1 MTIKIIY
8 LKERIE
14 WLEQE
19 NDYLKKQIDV
29 LLMIIANKEKH
40 DGKHDV
46 PKV

>member
-1 MTIKIIY
+1 MTVPIIY

-19 NDYLKKQIDV
+19 NAYLKKQIDV

-40 DGKHDV
+40 DGIHDV

>member
-1 MTIKIIY
+1 MTVPIIY
-8 LKERIE
+8 IKERLE

-19 NDYLKKQIDV
+19 NAYLKKQIDV

-40 DGKHDV
+40 DGIYDV

>member
-19 NDYLKKQIDV
+19 NAYLKKQIDV
-29 LLMIIANKEKH
+29 LLTIIASKDKH
-40 DGKHDV
+40 DG
-46 PKV
+46 

>member
-19 NDYLKKQIDV
+19 NAYLKEQIDV
-29 LLMIIANKEKH
+29 LLTIIASKEKH

>member
-19 NDYLKKQIDV
+19 NAYLKKQIDV

-40 DGKHDV
+40 DARLDV